1 MSGKAALPTVGPQ
14 LDGED
19 RPVSVIAATLRIM
32 FGFVAAALVAG
43 LVQVLFVAGE
53 EIPGL
58 STARLESLGLLMLL
72 AAAQS
77 AVFAAPLA
85 LPVAVLAARRPIRS
99 LVFFLGVGL
108 VLAAAG
114 FFAQQAGDGGGLA
127 LLNRYVLAAYLS
139 SGLLGGLAYWF
150 LAVPKRPASR
160 P

>member
-1 MSGKAALPTVGPQ
+1 M
-14 LDGED
+14 
-19 RPVSVIAATLRIM
+19 SVIAATLRIM

-85 LPVAVLAARRPIRS
+85 VPVTVLAARRPIRS

-114 FFAQQAGDGGGLA
+114 FFAQQADGGGLA